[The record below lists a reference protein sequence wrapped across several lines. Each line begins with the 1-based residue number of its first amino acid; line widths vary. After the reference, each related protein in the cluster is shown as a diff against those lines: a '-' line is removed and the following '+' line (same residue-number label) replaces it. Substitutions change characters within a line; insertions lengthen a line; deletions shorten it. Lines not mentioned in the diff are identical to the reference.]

1 MTHQLRVLADIHMA
15 YTDMHAHTDTCSHM
29 RAHIHM
35 WTQNKNKSK
44 KLEEKWLLGLSDNYL
59 REYNKILNS
68 KRKIFKSFKGDMNV
82 LFWQKRTDSV

>member
-35 WTQNKNKSK
+35 
-44 KLEEKWLLGLSDNYL
+44 
-59 REYNKILNS
+59 
-68 KRKIFKSFKGDMNV
+68 
-82 LFWQKRTDSV
+82 